1 MTTPTRTPAVS
12 VCIPTYKGAA
22 HLRTS
27 IESVLAQTFGDL
39 ELVIVDDN
47 SPDDTFAIASG
58 YQDLRVRCLRNDR
71 NLGAEGNWN
80 RCLDEAAG
88 TYYRLLP
95 QDDVLAPD
103 CLQRQI
109 EVLEADTRREIAL
122 VFSARTI
129 IDGAGNTVMER
140 RPFGRM
146 PRRLT
151 GDELFRRC
159 LYRGT
164 NVIGEPGGV
173 MFRRALARQ
182 VGPYDATF
190 PYVVD
195 LDYWLR
201 LLEHGDGYYLPE
213 TLVSFRVSPG
223 RGEIE
228 FQFAAL
234 SFQSPEK
241 NRFRYKLEPADREG
255 NDSGTRAVA
264 PGTAAHAAPCGAAGP
279 GSHRR
284 REEGCGRVAGGRQPA
299 RWRVRREGGV
309 RV

>member
-223 RGEIE
+223 AWSVAIGASQAT
-228 FQFAAL
+228 QFAGL
-234 SFQSPEK
+234 
-241 NRFRYKLEPADREG
+241 
-255 NDSGTRAVA
+255 V
-264 PGTAAHAAPCGAAGP
+264 TAAAKNGRWQASAVDLAA
-279 GSHRR
+279 
-284 REEGCGRVAGGRQPA
+284 A
-299 RWRVRREGGV
+299 RGIALGNNAVRLALYRLLFRGN
-309 RV
+309 RA